1 MACPSLAN
9 AGESAV
15 TLRPSPSGTARPP
28 HFPELEALYGP
39 LTTMDSGM
47 QSRVYATAD
56 GAAVVKVYRNH
67 RGQHRTEAQN
77 MVQAGMGGWLL
88 GVAEADGVE
97 VLVMRRFAGHPL
109 RALDVPRALPRLRQ
123 IVAELH
129 TQQQGR
135 VNLGKVRERLARF
148 RSALAPYPLDD
159 LFDAVELP
167 LERGLLDQPAALCH
181 LDMWHDNILIADVL
195 RDAGKPDGALTV
207 AGEDEVLLI
216 DWTRADWDDPLR
228 DLALLKTGTLDL
240 LGAGR
245 SLEAALSFL
254 PDRAPATLTRYR
266 AYLALTTLHDLY
278 WFLMNEPYEFD
289 AQKEFKVA
297 RARHALTRLPE
308 GG

>member
-1 MACPSLAN
+1 M
-9 AGESAV
+9 
-15 TLRPSPSGTARPP
+15 TLRPSPSGTALPQ
-28 HFPELEALYGP
+28 HFPQLEARYGP
-39 LTTMDSGM
+39 LTPVDSGM

-56 GAAVVKVYRNH
+56 GAAVVKVYRN
-67 RGQHRTEAQN
+67 RKGQHRTEAQN
-77 MVQAGMGGWLL
+77 MVQAGMGEWLL
-88 GVAEADGVE
+88 GVDEADGVE

-109 RALDVPRALPRLRQ
+109 RAGDVLCALPRLRQ
-123 IVAELH
+123 IVAALH

-135 VNLGKVRERLARF
+135 VNLDRVRERLTRF

-167 LERGLLDQPAALCH
+167 LERGLLDQPAAFCH

-195 RDAGKPDGALTV
+195 RDAGKPGGIQTA
-207 AGEDEVLLI
+207 AGKDEVLLI

-289 AQKEFKVA
+289 AQKDFKVT
-297 RARHALTRLPE
+297 RARHALARLPE
-308 GG
+308 PA